1 VSEEY
6 EILQQRLSFLENE
19 MSRHLAADGS
29 DSSRELSQ
37 PSSFG
42 VHIANKHAPPNSS
55 NFPNAFFLDVDVFQE
70 QKLKGPRPQL
80 MVPDHV
86 FAVIGDEMQ
95 IQSTIGAY
103 FVSTFTWMGIVSKK
117 KLYRDTP
124 IPSIALEAD
133 VALLILCMKLI
144 NDKVGDQD
152 PRTTLYSI
160 AKDFYSAV
168 ELSGIGSI
176 RLLQAGI
183 LITLYE
189 MGHAI
194 YPDAYLTIGRCGRV
208 GQAIGLQDTGG
219 IPQLALEPES
229 WDDMEE
235 RRRVWWGCVY
245 SRSVSSTRI
254 AI

>member
-6 EILQQRLSFLENE
+6 EVLQQRLSFLENE
-19 MSRHLAADGS
+19 MSRHHTGDGS

-42 VHIANKHAPPNSS
+42 AHIANKHALPNSS
-55 NFPNAFFLDVDVFQE
+55 DFPNAFFLDVDVFRE

-80 MVPDHV
+80 MVPGHV
-86 FAVIGDEMQ
+86 FGVIGDEMQ

-133 VALLILCMKLI
+133 VALLVLCMKLI

-168 ELSGIGSI
+168 EVTGIGSI

-194 YPDAYLTIGRCGRV
+194 YPDAYLTLGRCGRV
-208 GQAIGLQDTGG
+208 GQAIGLQNTGG

-235 RRRVWWGCVY
+235 RRRVWWAVY
-245 SRSVSSTRI
+245 ILDR
-254 AI
+254 